1 MRSVFYCSLLLAIAS
16 VAAIARPMSPP
27 SAASLLRLHPGPWR
41 MPVAPPAGVR
51 FDPETG
57 EQPVLDAAARATY
70 ERAATDARARA
81 EARIR
86 ILPDGSRHSV
96 VTGAFRFWTVATL
109 DEQGRLTEDCV
120 PSLAEA
126 RARVDAAARKQVHK

>member
-1 MRSVFYCSLLLAIAS
+1 MRSVIYCCVLLAIAS
-16 VAAIARPMSPP
+16 VAAIAQPMSPP
-27 SAASLLRLHPGPWR
+27 SAAGLLRLHPGPWQ
-41 MPVAPPAGVR
+41 MPAVVRAGVR

-57 EQPVLDAAARATY
+57 EVAALDPALRATSL
-70 ERAATDARARA
+70 RAVADARARA
-81 EARIR
+81 EANVR

-96 VTGAFRFWTVATL
+96 VGSAFRFWTVATL

-126 RARVDAAARKQVHK
+126 RARVDAATRKQVRK